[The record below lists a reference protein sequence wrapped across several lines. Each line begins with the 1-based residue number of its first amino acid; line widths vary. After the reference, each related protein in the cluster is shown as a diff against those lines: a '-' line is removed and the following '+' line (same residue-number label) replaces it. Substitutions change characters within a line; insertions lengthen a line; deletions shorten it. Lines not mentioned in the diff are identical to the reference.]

1 MPRRDLESIIANDLP
16 IARQQLEVYEAI
28 SVAAN
33 DAHAVLE
40 VILAASNSA
49 AARAA
54 LHQRYGFTELQ
65 SSAVMDMQFRRM
77 TSEDREVLESHRKQ
91 VVAEVAALEAEVD
104 GA

>member
-1 MPRRDLESIIANDLP
+1 MQRRDLESILANDLP
-16 IARQQLEVYEAI
+16 IVRQQLEVYEAI
-28 SVAAN
+28 SVAAS

-40 VILAASNSA
+40 FILTASNSA

-54 LHQRYGFTELQ
+54 LQQRYGFTEVQ

-77 TSEDREVLESHRKQ
+77 TSEDRENLEKRREE
-91 VVAEVAALEAEVD
+91 VVAEVAALEVEVD

>member
-1 MPRRDLESIIANDLP
+1 MPRRDLESILANDLP
-16 IARQQLEVYEAI
+16 IARQQLEVYKAI
-28 SVAAN
+28 SVAAS

-40 VILAASNSA
+40 VILTASNSA

-54 LHQRYGFTELQ
+54 LQQRYRFTEVQ

-77 TSEDREVLESHRKQ
+77 TSEDRENLEKRREE
-91 VVAEVAALEAEVD
+91 VVAEVAALEVEVD